1 MNKEYKKIGYLNHNY
16 KMFHLIDNGL
26 KKFEYH
32 YHDFDK
38 ILILIKG
45 DISYHIEG
53 KTYKLKPYDVVLVN
67 AYEVH
72 KPEINNESCY
82 ERIIIYV
89 SPKFIDSYKE
99 EKVDLAKCFVDAKE
113 KKSNILRISSFNR
126 TKLYSIINELENT
139 FNQNNLYANEL
150 YQRILFLQF
159 MIELN
164 RCSINKEINYIET
177 NYSNKKILSIIDYI
191 NNNLSADLSIESIAS
206 LFYLSKSY
214 LMHSFKKET
223 GFTINNYVKTKRLLY
238 AKSLIRQGKTI
249 TEACYQCGYNNYSTF
264 SRAYKK
270 TFGMPARK
278 EKM

>member
-1 MNKEYKKIGYLNHNY
+1 M
-16 KMFHLIDNGL
+16 
-26 KKFEYH
+26 
-32 YHDFDK
+32 
-38 ILILIKG
+38 
-45 DISYHIEG
+45 
-53 KTYKLKPYDVVLVN
+53 
-67 AYEVH
+67 
-72 KPEINNESCY
+72 INTDSCY

-89 SPKFIDSYKE
+89 SPRFIESYKE

-113 KKSNILRISSFNR
+113 NRSNILRISSFDK
-126 TKLYSIINELENT
+126 TKLYSIINELENS
-139 FNQNNLYANEL
+139 FNNNLYANEL

-191 NNNLSADLSIESIAS
+191 NKTLSADLSVESIAE
-206 LFYLSKSY
+206 LFHLSKSY

-223 GFTINNYVKTKRLLY
+223 GFTINNYVKTKRLLF
-238 AKSLIRQGKTI
+238 AKSLISQGKNV

-270 TFGMPARK
+270 TFGIVASK
-278 EKM
+278 DKT

>member
-1 MNKEYKKIGYLNHNY
+1 MVNKEYKKIGYLDHNY
-16 KMFHLIDNGL
+16 KMFHLVDKGI
-26 KKFEYH
+26 KKFENH

-67 AYEVH
+67 AYKVH
-72 KPEINNESCY
+72 KPVINTDSCY

-89 SPKFIDSYKE
+89 SPRFIESYKE

-113 KKSNILRISSFNR
+113 NRSNILRISSFDK
-126 TKLYSIINELENT
+126 TKLYSIINELENS
-139 FNQNNLYANEL
+139 FNNNLYANEL

-191 NNNLSADLSIESIAS
+191 NKNLSADLSVESIAE
-206 LFYLSKSY
+206 LFHLSKSY

-223 GFTINNYVKTKRLLY
+223 GFTINNYVKTKRLLF
-238 AKSLIRQGKTI
+238 AKSLISQGKNV

-270 TFGMPARK
+270 TFGIVASK
-278 EKM
+278 DKT